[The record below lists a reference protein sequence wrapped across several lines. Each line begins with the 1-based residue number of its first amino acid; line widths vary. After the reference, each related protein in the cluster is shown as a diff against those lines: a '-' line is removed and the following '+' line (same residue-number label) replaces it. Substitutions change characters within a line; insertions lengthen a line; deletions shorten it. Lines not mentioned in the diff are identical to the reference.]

1 MSLSSCSPLARRVS
15 EESIKGW
22 IRNYQ
27 QTGYAEGTRQ
37 HNARVRAEAAELQR
51 WVVEERVDRFS
62 EEVQEALFGACLLLV
77 GVACVDLGQMIE
89 FEKKLFEFWGRSV
102 CRGNVHR
109 MDLLTD
115 LRGVVVS
122 GV

>member
-22 IRNYQ
+22 ICNYQ

-51 WVVEERVDRFS
+51 RGVEERVDRFS
-62 EEVQEALFGACLLLV
+62 EEVQEALFEA
-77 GVACVDLGQMIE
+77 IE
-89 FEKKLFEFWGRSV
+89 HSPIAYGRELQ
-102 CRGNVHR
+102 RTVHHIIYR
-109 MDLLTD
+109 HRRL
-115 LRGVVVS
+115 
-122 GV
+122 